1 MVGLSWL
8 KKRNVKGKG
17 RKYDMVKKRPWKENK
32 LIVKYEYKIVLF
44 VC

>member
-1 MVGLSWL
+1 ML
-8 KKRNVKGKG
+8 KEKEE
-17 RKYDMVKKRPWKENK
+17 KYDMVKKRLWKENK